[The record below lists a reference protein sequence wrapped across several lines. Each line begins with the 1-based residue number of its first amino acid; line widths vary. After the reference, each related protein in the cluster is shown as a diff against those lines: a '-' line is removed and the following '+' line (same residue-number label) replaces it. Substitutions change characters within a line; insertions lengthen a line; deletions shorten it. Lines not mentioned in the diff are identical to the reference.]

1 LHGLYERGCTPIIS
15 TGRSYEGV
23 NPLLKA
29 LGLDIPVICYNGAQI
44 VGADK
49 TIHKHWVL
57 SDELSRYLLELS
69 RRLGIHFHGFWQSR
83 AVSETQGVATEYYLK
98 STGVATEMMDFDSW
112 EKMELTKVIL
122 IGPWNRESQQWPE
135 LYQAEQSIK
144 KDLGDRVY
152 TAFSK
157 PFYLEVIN
165 GDCSKGIALE
175 YLMKEQGLQKQDL
188 VAFGDGLNDLEM
200 LQFASTSVA
209 MENSHPELFQHCT
222 HRTSDC
228 DEDGVAAFIEKHYL

>member
-1 LHGLYERGCTPIIS
+1 
-15 TGRSYEGV
+15 
-23 NPLLKA
+23 
-29 LGLDIPVICYNGAQI
+29 
-44 VGADK
+44 
-49 TIHKHWVL
+49 
-57 SDELSRYLLELS
+57 
-69 RRLGIHFHGFWQSR
+69 
-83 AVSETQGVATEYYLK
+83 
-98 STGVATEMMDFDSW
+98 
-112 EKMELTKVIL
+112 TKVIL

-135 LYQAEQSIK
+135 LHQAEQSIK